1 MLSKWCAAHLT
12 SWGGEEGRH
21 PSWPPLQ
28 KPKHR
33 PAAGTRDLTWLVR
46 ALASANARKRLQV
59 WVGISSWKLGK
70 RNTPRVSLGRK
81 HSAGRAICWRKRL
94 WPFFSC
100 SGFLHPRSARPT
112 DLQPVLAAHMWAQY
126 WSVFMVNWGK
136 PLGWIRLTRF
146 YFWVFVGFGVIASS
160 HFLSVALLY
169 CLSFVSNLSTHC
181 SGW

>member
-1 MLSKWCAAHLT
+1 MCSV
-12 SWGGEEGRH
+12 SDIMGRRGRT
-21 PSWPPLQ
+21 PSIQALLA
-28 KPKHR
+28 
-33 PAAGTRDLTWLVR
+33 PAAKAETPASSWHSGPHLIVR
-46 ALASANARKRLQV
+46 VLASANARKRLRV
-59 WVGISSWKLGK
+59 WGGISSWKLGK

-146 YFWVFVGFGVIASS
+146 YFSVFVGFGVIASS

-169 CLSFVSNLSTHC
+169 CLSLVSNLSTHC